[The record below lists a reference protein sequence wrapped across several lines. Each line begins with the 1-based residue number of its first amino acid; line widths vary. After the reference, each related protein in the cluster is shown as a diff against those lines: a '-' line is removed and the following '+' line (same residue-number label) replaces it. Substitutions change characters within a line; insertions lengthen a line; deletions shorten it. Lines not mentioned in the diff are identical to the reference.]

1 MRHFCMIRIRKFA
14 AFEQTLFGSRWLG
27 PAALAIVLLHAATLI
42 GFSKLDFW
50 VTDHAG
56 NPVYH
61 AFVAMWSGSYDVLHG
76 RGSSVYDQA
85 QFVSVQRRI
94 LNSHPG
100 QNPYF
105 IWVYPPT
112 ALFVVLPLALMPY
125 TVAFVV
131 WATVTVVLYMW
142 AVWNI
147 VPRAITPLVAL
158 TPLAVP
164 INILLGQDGL
174 LNAALLGI
182 VATAMRSRPRL
193 AGVCLGLLSYKPQLG
208 LAFPV
213 VLASAARWRIFF
225 AAAASTLVFAV
236 ASAVWF
242 GVSSWE
248 HFFQQLVMLSGS
260 DNFELAGLHTVHQS
274 FYGLAT
280 WLGASRPLAWSFHC
294 AGAAATLM
302 TAIALWR
309 RSDAFD
315 MKSAATVLSTFA
327 VTPFLVMYDL
337 ALLAIPAAL
346 LIRQGLNGGFLVGER
361 TLIALCVGLEFPA
374 LQMPIGPLILLILE
388 SLVIRRALSRV

>member
-1 MRHFCMIRIRKFA
+1 MMQMRKMA
-14 AFEQTLFGSRWLG
+14 VFEQTFFGSRWLG
-27 PAALAIVLLHAATLI
+27 PAAMAIVLLYAATLI
-42 GFSKLDFW
+42 GFAKLDFW
-50 VTDHAG
+50 ITDHAG

-76 RGSSVYDQA
+76 RGSSAYDQT
-85 QFVSVQRRI
+85 QFVSVQRGI
-94 LNSHPG
+94 VHSNPG

-125 TVAFVV
+125 TVAFVA
-131 WATVTVVLYMW
+131 WGTITLVLYIW
-142 AVWNI
+142 TVWNI
-147 VPRAITPLVAL
+147 VPRSITPVVAL

-164 INILLGQDGL
+164 MNILLGQDGL

-182 VATAMRSRPRL
+182 VAAAMRSRPHL

-213 VLASAARWRIFF
+213 VLASAGRWRIFL
-225 AAAASTLVFAV
+225 AAAASTLVFAG

-242 GVSSWE
+242 GISSWE

-294 AGAAATLM
+294 AGAAATLIS
-302 TAIALWR
+302 AIVLWR
-309 RSDAFD
+309 RSGAFD
-315 MKSAATVLSTFA
+315 IKSAATVLSTFA

-346 LIRQGLNGGFLVGER
+346 LIRQGLDRGFLVGER
-361 TLIALCVGLEFPA
+361 TLIALCVGLEFLA